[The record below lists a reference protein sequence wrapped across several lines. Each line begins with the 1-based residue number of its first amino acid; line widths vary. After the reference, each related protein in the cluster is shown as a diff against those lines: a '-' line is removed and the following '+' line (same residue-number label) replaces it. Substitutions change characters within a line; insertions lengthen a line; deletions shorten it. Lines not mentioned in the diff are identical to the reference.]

1 MGKADVVSIGG
12 RKLLAASL
20 LVGAGVTS
28 GWASG
33 RAIAPAD
40 ALELPPIST
49 PPVSVGPVVVS
60 PVQTPPVVVPV
71 PSTVAVG
78 PLIVSTPDASV
89 DPDGGLHVRIPLPSE
104 GGTAPGTV
112 GIDIGPGGSS
122 VSLPPLGGGTIEPV
136 PAPITP
142 IADPTQVADPG
153 AHDAASGPPDA
164 ARREPSAR
172 ERNVIG
178 DAEGGRVDAARSD
191 TGLNPQVLDADPAGA
206 QGSLPDSGRGG
217 FRSLLA
223 AAAHSKVTWLLLLV
237 LAVIARFVVTWA
249 WRDALSARSPTR
261 SRGRSATA

>member
-20 LVGAGVTS
+20 LVGAA
-28 GWASG
+28 GWALS
-33 RAIAPAD
+33 APAD
-40 ALELPPIST
+40 AVELPPIST

-60 PVQTPPVVVPV
+60 PVQTPPIVVPV

-78 PLIVSTPDASV
+78 PLVVSTPDAAV

-104 GGTAPGTV
+104 QGTAPGTV

-122 VSLPPLGGGTIEPV
+122 VSLPPLGGGTSEPV

-142 IADPTQVADPG
+142 IADPTRVADPG
-153 AHDAASGPPDA
+153 ARDGASVASDA

-172 ERNVIG
+172 DHNVIG
-178 DAEGGRVDAARSD
+178 
-191 TGLNPQVLDADPAGA
+191 GLNPQVLNADPAGA
-206 QGSLPDSGRGG
+206 HGSLADSGHGG
-217 FRSLLA
+217 LRSLLA
-223 AAAHSKVTWLLLLV
+223 AAAHSKVTWLLLLA

-249 WRDALSARSPTR
+249 WRDALSARLPTR